1 MAHLRLPVVAHH
13 TYVQLIASDPLAT
26 LFAGGGRPVVHQWQ
40 ISPSDCHLR
49 VAGGPRVAF
58 CHAKPLVDH
67 WSDAVW
73 ELFKIDVRF
82 KLGPASQ
89 II

>member
-13 TYVQLIASDPLAT
+13 TYVQLIASGPLAT
-26 LFAGGGRPVVHQWQ
+26 LFAGGGQSVVHQWQ

-49 VAGGPRVAF
+49 VASGPQ
-58 CHAKPLVDH
+58 PLVDH

-82 KLGPASQ
+82 KLGLASQ